1 MKPTNTHR
9 QRRQPFSVLG
19 AAVLLLFSATAC
31 PSRSTPAPLPT
42 LRATSTPAP
51 TSTPTA
57 TWTPVPLPTPG
68 PLPTAT
74 PSYLI
79 TTVTA
84 GETIEVGDL
93 VLTVT
98 RIPWTEIAPDPPA
111 ETGEADPAVEAGDA
125 APTVTP
131 EPRRQLVLLELT
143 IQNAGERVVGINSAR
158 ELILKDST
166 DQVYRISAAALATI
180 GGTTPDVDLAPGETI
195 RAQLGFDV
203 AVEANDLVLSFAA
216 DKFNAGR
223 IFIRLP

>member
-9 QRRQPFSVLG
+9 QRRQAFSVLG

-31 PSRSTPAPLPT
+31 PSRSTPVPLPT
-42 LRATSTPAP
+42 LPPTSTPAP
-51 TSTPTA
+51 TATPTA
-57 TWTPVPLPTPG
+57 TWTPVPFPTPG
-68 PLPTAT
+68 PVPTAT

-93 VLTVT
+93 VLTIT
-98 RIPWTEIAPDPPA
+98 RIPWPPNTPTPPA
-111 ETGEADPAVEAGDA
+111 EEAPSEGDA
-125 APTVTP
+125 EATAQGPDAAA
-131 EPRRQLVLLELT
+131 EPARQLVLLDLT
-143 IQNAGERVVGINSAR
+143 IQNVGEHVVGINSAR
-158 ELILKDST
+158 ELVLKDST

-203 AVEANDLVLSFAA
+203 PVTASDLMLSFAA

-223 IFIRLP
+223 IFVRLP

>member
-1 MKPTNTHR
+1 MKPNAT
-9 QRRQPFSVLG
+9 QRQPRQALSLLG
-19 AAVLLLFSATAC
+19 AAVLLLFTAAAC

-42 LRATSTPAP
+42 LPPTSTPAP
-51 TSTPTA
+51 TATSTA

-79 TTVTA
+79 TTATA

-93 VLTVT
+93 ILTVT
-98 RIPWTEIAPDPPA
+98 PITSAASDPNP
-111 ETGEADPAVEAGDA
+111 ETG
-125 APTVTP
+125 
-131 EPRRQLVLLELT
+131 RRLVLLDLT
-143 IQNAGERVVGINSAR
+143 IQNTGERVAGINSVR

-166 DQVYRISAAALATI
+166 EQVYRISAAALAAI

-203 AVEANDLVLSFAA
+203 PVEASDLTLSFAA
-216 DKFNAGR
+216 DRFDAGR
-223 IFIRLP
+223 IFIELP

>member
-9 QRRQPFSVLG
+9 QRWQAISVLS
-19 AAVLLLFSATAC
+19 AALLLLVASAGC
-31 PSRSTPAPLPT
+31 LPRRTPAPLPT
-42 LRATSTPAP
+42 LPPTSTPAP

-98 RIPWTEIAPDPPA
+98 RIPWSEIAPAPPA
-111 ETGEADPAVEAGDA
+111 EAGEPDPAAEAGDA
-125 APTVTP
+125 APTPTP

-166 DQVYRISAAALATI
+166 DQVYRISAAALAAI

-203 AVEANDLVLSFAA
+203 PVEASDLTLSFAA
-216 DKFNAGR
+216 DRFNAGR
-223 IFIRLP
+223 IFVRLP

>member
-9 QRRQPFSVLG
+9 QRWQGLSVLG
-19 AAVLLLFSATAC
+19 AAVLLLFTVAAC
-31 PSRSTPAPLPT
+31 PSRSTPVPLPT
-42 LRATSTPAP
+42 LPPTSTPAP

-84 GETIEVGDL
+84 GQTIEVGDL

-98 RIPWTEIAPDPPA
+98 RIPWAENIPDRETGAAGPDPESA
-111 ETGEADPAVEAGDA
+111 
-125 APTVTP
+125 
-131 EPRRQLVLLELT
+131 RQLVLLDLT
-143 IQNAGERVVGINSAR
+143 IQNVGERLVGINAAR

-166 DQVYRISAAALATI
+166 DQVYKISAAALAAI

-203 AVEANDLVLSFAA
+203 PVGASDLTLSFAA
-216 DKFNAGR
+216 DRFDAGR

>member
-1 MKPTNTHR
+1 MEPTNTHR
-9 QRRQPFSVLG
+9 QRRQAFSVLG
-19 AAVLLLFSATAC
+19 AALLLLFSATAC
-31 PSRSTPAPLPT
+31 PSRSTPVPLPT
-42 LRATSTPAP
+42 LPPTSTPAP
-51 TSTPTA
+51 TATPTA
-57 TWTPVPLPTPG
+57 TWTPIPFPTPG
-68 PLPTAT
+68 PVPTAT

-98 RIPWTEIAPDPPA
+98 RIPWAAITPNP
-111 ETGEADPAVEAGDA
+111 ETGDAGPAPQPA
-125 APTVTP
+125 
-131 EPRRQLVLLELT
+131 RQLVLLDLT
-143 IQNAGERVVGINSAR
+143 IQNAGEHVVGINSAR
-158 ELILKDST
+158 ELVLKDST

-203 AVEANDLVLSFAA
+203 PVSASDLTLSFAA

-223 IFIRLP
+223 IFVRLP

>member
-1 MKPTNTHR
+1 MTSNRSHR
-9 QRRQPFSVLG
+9 QRWQSLSVLG
-19 AAVLLLFSATAC
+19 AAMLLLFTAAAC

-42 LRATSTPAP
+42 LPPTSTPAP

-79 TTVTA
+79 TTAIA
-84 GETIEVGDL
+84 GETVEVGDL
-93 VLTVT
+93 VLTIT
-98 RIPWTEIAPDPPA
+98 RLPWVQNPA
-111 ETGEADPAVEAGDA
+111 TGDADP
-125 APTVTP
+125 
-131 EPRRQLVLLELT
+131 EPQPARQLVLLDLT
-143 IQNAGERVVGINSAR
+143 IQNVGERVVGINSAR

-166 DQVYRISAAALATI
+166 DQVYKISPAALASI

-203 AVEANDLVLSFAA
+203 PAEARDLVLSFAA
-216 DKFNAGR
+216 DRFDAGR
-223 IFIRLP
+223 IFIQLP